1 MPCDKI
7 ARKFQKAFSIYYSWK
22 YENEW
27 CNHLLHLWCYQID
40 KLITRMNHLRGN
52 FPNFLQRL
60 HVFVYNN
67 CIENYLSNKWI
78 KVHDVIYI
86 VGYIFFL
93 PDYWLTT
100 DIQYRTSLKLLNN
113 GCLLRFTTLNILFVC
128 KQTFSSKLNGHML
141 NVNCH
146 NVLHQK
152 LVLHWFVKYWCL
164 QK

>member
-7 ARKFQKAFSIYYSWK
+7 ARKFQKAFLIYYSWK
-22 YENEW
+22 YKNEW
-27 CNHLLHLWCYQID
+27 CNDLLYLLCYQID

-60 HVFVYNN
+60 HVFCVQYY
-67 CIENYLSNKWI
+67 IENYLSNKWMRF
-78 KVHDVIYI
+78 HDVIYK
-86 VGYIFFL
+86 VGLWFCL

-100 DIQYRTSLKLLNN
+100 DIQYRTSLELLNN

-128 KQTFSSKLNGHML
+128 KQTFSSKLNGHLL

-152 LVLHWFVKYWCL
+152 LVLHWFGKYWCL

>member
-1 MPCDKI
+1 MKI
-7 ARKFQKAFSIYYSWK
+7 QKWMMQWSSIFVVLSNRQIN
-22 YENEW
+22 YENESSTR
-27 CNHLLHLWCYQID
+27 
-40 KLITRMNHLRGN
+40 KLPEFSTT
-52 FPNFLQRL
+52 FTCFCVQ
-60 HVFVYNN
+60 YY
-67 CIENYLSNKWI
+67 IENYPSNKCI

-86 VGYIFFL
+86 VGLIFFL

-100 DIQYRTSLKLLNN
+100 DIQYRTSLELLNN

-128 KQTFSSKLNGHML
+128 KQTFSSKLNGHLL

-152 LVLHWFVKYWCL
+152 LVLHWFGKYWCL